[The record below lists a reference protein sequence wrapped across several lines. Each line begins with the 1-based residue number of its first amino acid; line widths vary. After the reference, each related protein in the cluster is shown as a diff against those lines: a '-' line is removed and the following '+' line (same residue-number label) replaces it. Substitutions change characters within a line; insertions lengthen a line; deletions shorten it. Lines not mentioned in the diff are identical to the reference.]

1 MSHRNALLNLSIL
14 CAGLTS
20 PAAPALAQLDEEPPE
35 RVLITAS
42 LLGAV
47 RTDLLGSSATILD
60 PIELENRQTR
70 IVSDV
75 LRDVPGVAVNRLGP
89 VGQYTQ
95 IRLRGAEGDHTL
107 ALIDGIKVSD
117 PFAGGF
123 DFGTLIAD
131 EVARVEVLRGEQS
144 ALYGSDAIG
153 GVIHY
158 ITLSGAEAP
167 GIRARAEGGSFG
179 TANTALRVAGV
190 ADALDYA
197 LNAAFNHTD
206 GTIDNAQ
213 GTRELRAETLALS
226 GKFTYAFAENFRVRA
241 EKLSTEQALRRSQE
255 HQEAMARAEAH
266 QRTLIEELNHRVKN
280 MLTVVN
286 AMARQTLASNPAPE
300 DFSDKFVRR
309 IDALGRTHA
318 LLSRE
323 QWGTVQ
329 MADIAR
335 ESLEHFLVEDK
346 KRVMLEG
353 PPVALDPKTAVAL
366 GIVFH
371 ELATN
376 AVKHGALSNDS
387 GTVSV
392 SWTFNGDET
401 VELQWQ
407 EDGGPEVRQPSRAG
421 FGSRL
426 IKLEL
431 THELNGGAEL
441 IYEKSGLR
449 VAMEFPLIN
458 ASPSAQLKQGIAQ

>member
-1 MSHRNALLNLSIL
+1 MAQTVPSDDSPPPTRQPGATKACVLIVDDDERTTMAVQNALEQLGQTLVVANSGEAALQHLLHNDFAVIL
-14 CAGLTS
+14 LDVNMPDMDGYEVASYVRARKRTRHIPIVFLT
-20 PAAPALAQLDEEPPE
+20 ALYRDD
-35 RVLITAS
+35 TH
-42 LLGAV
+42 LLQAYSAGAV
-47 RTDLLGSSATILD
+47 DMVFKPVDPLILRSKVQVFVDLYLK
-60 PIELENRQTR
+60 Q
-70 IVSDV
+70 
-75 LRDVPGVAVNRLGP
+75 
-89 VGQYTQ
+89 
-95 IRLRGAEGDHTL
+95 AE
-107 ALIDGIKVSD
+107 
-117 PFAGGF
+117 
-123 DFGTLIAD
+123 IA
-131 EVARVEVLRGEQS
+131 R
-144 ALYGSDAIG
+144 
-153 GVIHY
+153 
-158 ITLSGAEAP
+158 EA
-167 GIRARAEGGSFG
+167 
-179 TANTALRVAGV
+179 
-190 ADALDYA
+190 
-197 LNAAFNHTD
+197 
-206 GTIDNAQ
+206 
-213 GTRELRAETLALS
+213 ELRHRLQE
-226 GKFTYAFAENFRVRA
+226 ENFRVRA

-286 AMARQTLASNPAPE
+286 AMARQTLATNPAPE
-300 DFSDKFVRR
+300 DFSDKFIRR

-323 QWGTVQ
+323 QWGAVQ

-346 KRVMLEG
+346 KRVVLKG
-353 PPVALDPKTAVAL
+353 PSVALDPKTAVAL

-392 SWTFNGDET
+392 SWTFNGDEA
-401 VELQWQ
+401 VALQWR

-441 IYEKSGLR
+441 IYEKTGLK
-449 VAMEFPLIN
+449 VAMEFPLV
-458 ASPSAQLKQGIAQ
+458 SVTPSAQLKQGIAQ

>member
-1 MSHRNALLNLSIL
+1 MAQTVPSDDSPLPSRQPGAPKASVLIVDDDERTTMAVRNALEQLGQTLVVANSGEEALQHLLHSDFAVIL
-14 CAGLTS
+14 LDVNMPDMDGYEVASYVRARKRTRHIPIVFLT
-20 PAAPALAQLDEEPPE
+20 ALYRDD
-35 RVLITAS
+35 TH
-42 LLGAV
+42 LLQAYSAGAV
-47 RTDLLGSSATILD
+47 DMVFKPVDPLILRSKVQVFVDLYLK
-60 PIELENRQTR
+60 Q
-70 IVSDV
+70 
-75 LRDVPGVAVNRLGP
+75 
-89 VGQYTQ
+89 
-95 IRLRGAEGDHTL
+95 AE
-107 ALIDGIKVSD
+107 
-117 PFAGGF
+117 
-123 DFGTLIAD
+123 IA
-131 EVARVEVLRGEQS
+131 R
-144 ALYGSDAIG
+144 
-153 GVIHY
+153 
-158 ITLSGAEAP
+158 EA
-167 GIRARAEGGSFG
+167 
-179 TANTALRVAGV
+179 
-190 ADALDYA
+190 
-197 LNAAFNHTD
+197 
-206 GTIDNAQ
+206 
-213 GTRELRAETLALS
+213 ELRHRLQE
-226 GKFTYAFAENFRVRA
+226 ENFRVRA

-286 AMARQTLASNPAPE
+286 AMARQTLASSPDPE
-300 DFSDKFVRR
+300 DFSDKFIRR

-323 QWGTVQ
+323 QWGAVQ

-346 KRVMLEG
+346 KRVVLKG

-392 SWTFNGDET
+392 SWTFNGDEA
-401 VELQWQ
+401 VALQWQ
-407 EDGGPEVRQPSRAG
+407 ENGGPEVRQPSRAG

-431 THELNGGAEL
+431 SHELNGGAEL

-449 VAMEFPLIN
+449 VAMEFPLSIVT
-458 ASPSAQLKQGIAQ
+458 PSAQLKQGIAQ

>member
-1 MSHRNALLNLSIL
+1 MAQTVPSDDSPLPSRQPGAPKASVLIVDDDERTTMAVQNALEQLGQTLVVANSGEEALQHLLHSDFAVIL
-14 CAGLTS
+14 LDVNMPDMDGYEVASYVRARKRTRHIPIVFLT
-20 PAAPALAQLDEEPPE
+20 ALYRDD
-35 RVLITAS
+35 TH
-42 LLGAV
+42 LLQAYSAGAV
-47 RTDLLGSSATILD
+47 DMVFKPVDPLILRSKVQVFVDLYLK
-60 PIELENRQTR
+60 Q
-70 IVSDV
+70 
-75 LRDVPGVAVNRLGP
+75 
-89 VGQYTQ
+89 
-95 IRLRGAEGDHTL
+95 AE
-107 ALIDGIKVSD
+107 
-117 PFAGGF
+117 
-123 DFGTLIAD
+123 IA
-131 EVARVEVLRGEQS
+131 R
-144 ALYGSDAIG
+144 
-153 GVIHY
+153 
-158 ITLSGAEAP
+158 EA
-167 GIRARAEGGSFG
+167 
-179 TANTALRVAGV
+179 
-190 ADALDYA
+190 
-197 LNAAFNHTD
+197 
-206 GTIDNAQ
+206 
-213 GTRELRAETLALS
+213 ELRHRLQE
-226 GKFTYAFAENFRVRA
+226 ENFRVRA

-286 AMARQTLASNPAPE
+286 AMARQTLASSPAPE
-300 DFSDKFVRR
+300 DFSEKFIRR

-323 QWGTVQ
+323 QWGAVQ

-346 KRVMLEG
+346 KRVVLKG

-392 SWTFNGDET
+392 SWTFNGDEA
-401 VELQWQ
+401 VALQWQ
-407 EDGGPEVRQPSRAG
+407 ENGGPEVRQPSRAG

-441 IYEKSGLR
+441 IYDKSGLK
-449 VAMEFPLIN
+449 VAMEFPLSI
-458 ASPSAQLKQGIAQ
+458 ATPSAQLKQGIAQ